1 MTHIRPPRLTWPQ
14 VREKADEF
22 RARHVDPVD
31 LLPVPIIEIVEIE
44 LRLTPIPV
52 FRLLE
57 EVDIDGFLTKDLKSI
72 CIDQDVYE
80 NPRKENRLR
89 FTFAHEVGHLVLH
102 EKEIQL
108 CRFRTSTD
116 WMRFRDD
123 FEEEDLLWFE
133 QQAYEFAG
141 RLLVPRR
148 PLIEEIERL
157 TPKIEDFRRRGGSD
171 DEQIIQ
177 AISRSVCKRF
187 AVSADVVARRIKS
200 EKLKL

>member
-1 MTHIRPPRLTWPQ
+1 VTHIRPPRLTWPQ

>member
-1 MTHIRPPRLTWPQ
+1 
-14 VREKADEF
+14 
-22 RARHVDPVD
+22 
-31 LLPVPIIEIVEIE
+31 
-44 LRLTPIPV
+44 
-52 FRLLE
+52 
-57 EVDIDGFLTKDLKSI
+57 
-72 CIDQDVYE
+72 
-80 NPRKENRLR
+80 
-89 FTFAHEVGHLVLH
+89 
-102 EKEIQL
+102 
-108 CRFRTSTD
+108 
-116 WMRFRDD
+116 MRFRDD